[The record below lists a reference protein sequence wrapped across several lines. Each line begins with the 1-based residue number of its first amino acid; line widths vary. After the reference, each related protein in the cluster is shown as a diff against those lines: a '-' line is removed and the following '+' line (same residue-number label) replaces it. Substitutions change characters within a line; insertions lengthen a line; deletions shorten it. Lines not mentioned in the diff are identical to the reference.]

1 MRNGNGVAYREFR
14 QIELLVEQ
22 RLQEGGSIKKIY
34 QDFLESELITM
45 SLSSFYIHI
54 RRLLPEQNGT
64 DETANPSHQKRG
76 GI

>member
-14 QIELLVEQ
+14 QIKLLVEQ

-34 QDFLESELITM
+34 EDFLESELVTM

-54 RRLLPEQNGT
+54 RALLPEQNGP
-64 DETANPSHQKRG
+64 DGPSVTSREQNG